1 MNLKEAVKVMSGT
14 KTQSEVASL
23 IETSQGALGTMLS
36 RNNMQIKTLLKI
48 ANVLGYEI
56 ILRPTSG
63 KDKAERTV
71 ILDDLGINKE
81 E

>member
-1 MNLKEAVKVMSGT
+1 MNLKEVIKVMSGT
-14 KTQSEVASL
+14 KTQQEVAEL
-23 IETSQGALGTMLS
+23 IGSTQGALATMLS

-48 ANVLGYEI
+48 ANALGYEI
-56 ILRPTSG
+56 VLRPTSG

-71 ILDDLGINKE
+71 ILDDLGIKKE